1 MRTTRPNPASRR
13 TTILAEPDLLARV
26 DRLARRT
33 GRTKTDIIASALHA
47 YLDDAEDAQPAA
59 LPFVGIGRSGHG
71 RISLDARTI
80 AAREMGSNHP

>member
-1 MRTTRPNPASRR
+1 MRTTRANPTSRR

-33 GRTKTDIIASALHA
+33 GRTKTDIVRAALLA
-47 YLDDAEDAQPAA
+47 YLDEAEDADRPQ

-71 RISLDARTI
+71 RISLDGRRI
-80 AAREMGSNHP
+80 AARELGSGGA